1 MFCSFEKWAKPAT
14 QHGRDDRGVT
24 RKESHVQTGNST
36 RFKDPGALLESR
48 SVGNAGMYRA
58 YYTTEFTFLSET
70 RRFIAFKW
78 FPNIFFYFRSVEFSI
93 RLFSCHFRI
102 SKLVQGQLVFAS
114 HAWKPSL
121 DFFILSSDFVLVAL
135 ALSLINADMNPLH
148 LKVQIKERRWEK
160 KRRTN
165 SDYFFIAFQ
174 YLCLGRRYVM
184 IEFVVWPECVYFT
197 VICCILRCRSQTP
210 E

>member
-1 MFCSFEKWAKPAT
+1 MLAT
-14 QHGRDDRGVT
+14 LVCIELT
-24 RKESHVQTGNST
+24 
-36 RFKDPGALLESR
+36 
-48 SVGNAGMYRA
+48 
-58 YYTTEFTFLSET
+58 T
-70 RRFIAFKW
+70 RRSLRFCRKLVVSLLLSDSRTYSFT
-78 FPNIFFYFRSVEFSI
+78 FRSVEFSI

-121 DFFILSSDFVLVAL
+121 DFFILSSDFVLV

>member
-58 YYTTEFTFLSET
+58 YST
-70 RRFIAFKW
+70 RRSLRFCRKLVVSLLLSDSRTYSFT
-78 FPNIFFYFRSVEFSI
+78 FRSVEFSI

-160 KRRTN
+160 KRRTIN

-174 YLCLGRRYVM
+174 YLCLGRDGGM
-184 IEFVVWPECVYFT
+184 
-197 VICCILRCRSQTP
+197 L
-210 E
+210 